1 MNLTNQ
7 MTQRVKEY
15 LALRRAFGFQLSIA
29 GQQLQDFARFV
40 DRIAGG
46 RPLTLEVA
54 LRWAQSTSTGKQTSA
69 ARRLLIL
76 RPFARYLRTVEP
88 LTEVPP
94 NGILGPAQRRQ
105 VPHIYT
111 DEEIRALLH
120 AASGLRPRGGLRA
133 RSAGTYLSLLLSTG
147 MRPPEPLRLTCADVD
162 FQSHTLTVR
171 QTKFSK
177 SRIVVLHPTATK
189 ALEEYARARDR
200 HVKYPR
206 SPGFFLSDDGSAF
219 THKKAL
225 WAFRYLRRQLGWV
238 PRPGCRVPRLYDLR
252 HTFVCR
258 RLLAWHRDGI
268 DVHVAM
274 PALSTYLGH
283 VKVTDTYWYVTG
295 IPELMNT
302 VSARFERFF
311 CGHEEDHHELN

>member
-1 MNLTNQ
+1 MNRTDC
-7 MTQRVKEY
+7 MARHVKEY

-29 GQQLQDFARFV
+29 GPQLQGFARFA
-40 DRIAGG
+40 DRMAAGK
-46 RPLTLEVA
+46 PLTLELA
-54 LRWAQSTSTGKQTSA
+54 LRWAQSSPTGKQTTA

-76 RPFARYLRTVEP
+76 RPFTRYLRTIEP
-88 LTEVPP
+88 LTEIPP
-94 NGILGPAQRRQ
+94 HRILGPAQYRHP
-105 VPHIYT
+105 PHIYT
-111 DEEIRALLH
+111 DKEIRTLLG
-120 AASGLRPRGGLRA
+120 AASRLRPRGGLRA
-133 RSAGTYLSLLLSTG
+133 HSVGTYLRLLFCTG
-147 MRPPEPLRLTCADVD
+147 MRPPEPLRLTLADAD

-189 ALEEYARARDR
+189 ALEQYARARDR

-219 THKKAL
+219 TYKKAL

-238 PRPGCRVPRLYDLR
+238 PRPGCRLPRLYDLR

-283 VKVTDTYWYVTG
+283 VKVTDAYWYVTG
-295 IPELMNT
+295 IPELMKT

-311 CGHEEDHHELN
+311 RSDEEDHHELN